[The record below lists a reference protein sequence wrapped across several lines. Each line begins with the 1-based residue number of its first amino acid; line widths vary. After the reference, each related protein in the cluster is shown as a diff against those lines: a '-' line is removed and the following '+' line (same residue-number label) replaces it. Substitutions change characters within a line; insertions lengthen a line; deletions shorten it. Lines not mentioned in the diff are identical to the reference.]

1 MHCNL
6 YLYGA
11 CNFLMHLI
19 RSKHAMEP
27 EQLRGMKENR
37 HAGMDVAFIEKE
49 AGSAE
54 LEGIQRYWFI
64 GVKNMATTVNYTG
77 SDSERQYDAEGAYLR
92 RPLFPAIRWGAVLA
106 GVAVGV
112 SVQMALTL
120 LGIATGLSTTDV
132 TQGETVGMGPLLW
145 AGFSM
150 LVAAFV
156 GGYVAARMSG
166 LKRKADG
173 ILHGAVSWAVTTIL
187 FAALATSIG
196 GTLLSGVFSNM
207 SQLAR
212 TAAASGGSPVASMIR
227 AQAGNVDPAALKQV
241 QQAIQNGQRDQA
253 VQQLTGMGMDQ
264 GKAAALVDQ
273 AMILSGKPESAS
285 PQGKQTAQ
293 TAVKGAG
300 TAAWVVFL
308 AVALALAIGIGGGAL
323 GAAGSRRISWSGTP
337 ARAS

>member
-1 MHCNL
+1 M
-6 YLYGA
+6 
-11 CNFLMHLI
+11 
-19 RSKHAMEP
+19 
-27 EQLRGMKENR
+27 
-37 HAGMDVAFIEKE
+37 
-49 AGSAE
+49 SA
-54 LEGIQRYWFI
+54 
-64 GVKNMATTVNYTG
+64 NYSG
-77 SDSERQYDAEGAYLR
+77 NDAERTLEASGAYMR

-112 SVQMALTL
+112 SIQMVLTL
-120 LGIATGLSTTDV
+120 LGIATGLSSTSV
-132 TQGETVGMGPLLW
+132 TEGETLGMGPLLW

-196 GTLLSGVFSNM
+196 GTLLSGVFTNM

-212 TAAASGGSPVASMIR
+212 STASAEGGSPLARIIQGQVGQMDAAS
-227 AQAGNVDPAALKQV
+227 LKRF
-241 QQAIQNGQRDQA
+241 QQALQSGQRDQA
-253 VQQLTGMGMDQ
+253 VQQLVSTMGVD
-264 GKAAALVDQ
+264 KARAEAVVDQ
-273 AMILSGKPESAS
+273 AMIVAGKPEAAS
-285 PQGKQTAQ
+285 PQGRAAAEGTMQSA
-293 TAVKGAG
+293 GA
-300 TAAWVVFL
+300 AAWIVFL

-323 GAAGSRRISWSGTP
+323 GAAGSRRVSWSGTP